1 MTKKPAAPA
10 YRAALAQLVHP
21 PLRADGRRNY
31 EALIAAADE
40 VFMQLGPNAP
50 LDEIARRAG
59 VGNATLYRHFPTR
72 RDLLIAVCVDDVQ
85 ALCERGEQ
93 LVSHRSPAEALRLW
107 LAAYIEHVSA
117 RRGLAAAFASDQGA
131 DSEIGGTCRAAVK
144 SVAAVL
150 LDKAQRAGVAR
161 ADVSIDDLYG
171 LVNAIAIA
179 TDGERGRSAN
189 RLLEIVVE
197 GISPRSTPVS
207 RPGARSRPRKHH

>member
-1 MTKKPAAPA
+1 MTKKPAGPA

-40 VFMQLGPNAP
+40 VFMQLGPDAP

-72 RDLLIAVCVDDVQ
+72 RDLLIAVCVGDVE

-93 LVSHRSPAEALRLW
+93 LMSHSRPDEALRRW

-117 RRGLAAAFASDQGA
+117 RRGLAAAFAADRGSDSDFGA
-131 DSEIGGTCRAAVK
+131 TCRAAVK

-150 LDKAQRAGVAR
+150 LDNAQRTGVAR
-161 ADVSIDDLYG
+161 ADVTIDDLYG
-171 LVNAIAIA
+171 LINAIAITA
-179 TDGERGRSAN
+179 DGERGRPAN
-189 RLLEIVVE
+189 RLLDIVIE
-197 GISPRSTPVS
+197 GISPRSTHPS
-207 RPGARSRPRKHH
+207 RSRARSLPKKQR